1 MRWSWVMSN
10 TESLWVVDRIE
21 GEVAV
26 LVGDDNGQMTDIPVN
41 VLPEGLREGSV
52 LRVPEDM
59 GEQLWAS
66 ASLDEE
72 SRLARLTEAEGVL
85 DELRQRDPGG
95 DVVL

>member
-1 MRWSWVMSN
+1 MS
-10 TESLWVVDRIE
+10 ESERIWVVDRIE
-21 GEVAV
+21 DEVAI
-26 LVGDDNGQMTDIPVN
+26 LVSDKDKEMTDVPVDA
-41 VLPEGLREGSV
+41 LPDGLQEGSV

-72 SRLARLTEAEGVL
+72 SRLVRLAGAEEML

-95 DVVL
+95 DIVL

>member
-1 MRWSWVMSN
+1 MSN

-26 LVGDDNGQMTDIPVN
+26 LVGDKNGEMTEVPVN
-41 VLPEGLREGSV
+41 ALPDGLQEGSV

-59 GEQLWAS
+59 GEQFWAS

-72 SRLARLTEAEGVL
+72 SRLARLREAEGIL
-85 DELRQRDPGG
+85 DGLRQRDPGG